1 MNNELRRRNA
11 FWRKLEYDL
20 DLLIEDIKARQAEH
34 WCDENDLA
42 GMKAIQFLLQEGL
55 ESARTHFILSLRSLN
70 DEWQQTK
77 EGTHE

>member
-20 DLLIEDIKARQAEH
+20 DLLIEDIKARQADH
-34 WCDENDLA
+34 WCNETDIA
-42 GMKAIQFLLQEGL
+42 GMKNIELQLGKSL
-55 ESARTHFILSLRSLN
+55 EIARTHFILSLRSLN

-77 EGTHE
+77 ELTHE